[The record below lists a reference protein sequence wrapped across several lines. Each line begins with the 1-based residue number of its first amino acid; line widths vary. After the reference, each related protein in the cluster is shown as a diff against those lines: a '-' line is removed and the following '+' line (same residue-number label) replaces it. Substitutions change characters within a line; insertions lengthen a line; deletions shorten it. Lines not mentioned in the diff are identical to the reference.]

1 LIKGPSLGPGKVSFP
16 ACAVSLA
23 ASRPQPACL
32 PLFQSIWTLAYP
44 GLVDRQLLRLVPG
57 SVHCLHVPRFA
68 TAQALADCGRQL
80 CLARPLIRPAIPDS
94 PKRTISQRLFLGFC
108 EGASNSPHKTKSPI
122 LLLANVVHGG
132 KKVDGRSC
140 CCEGRRKAAGSRAS
154 QEEYCKSNQKCAA
167 SRAACP
173 SVNLDLVSFE
183 RRWHIYSRSPRC
195 DNTTHLCD
203 KLYRKDYRRL
213 DCIFESHKIH
223 AASCSLTDA
232 GHAT

>member
-1 LIKGPSLGPGKVSFP
+1 MIKGPSLGPGKVSFP

-140 CCEGRRKAAGSRAS
+140 CCEGREIAAGYKARKKL
-154 QEEYCKSNQKCAA
+154 CKSQQQRKRSPSISIPPA
-167 SRAACP
+167 SYRWP
-173 SVNLDLVSFE
+173 SVNGILHPKGGTFALDLA
-183 RRWHIYSRSPRC
+183 HSPY
-195 DNTTHLCD
+195 DNT
-203 KLYRKDYRRL
+203 
-213 DCIFESHKIH
+213 
-223 AASCSLTDA
+223 
-232 GHAT
+232 ATF